1 MQFGLYENSR
11 ISITCKVNVVKRGML
26 SILLFFVLTILPDV
40 AVSCPVCFGDKA
52 SAEVEGAK
60 WAILFLLGVT
70 GTVLSG
76 VVMFVVYLR
85 KRSRISGAAMDS
97 NHFNREL

>member
-1 MQFGLYENSR
+1 M
-11 ISITCKVNVVKRGML
+11 KKRML
-26 SILLFFVLTILPDV
+26 TGTMFVIVSLIPNV

-52 SAEVEGAK
+52 SAEVEGVK

-76 VVMFVVYLR
+76 VVTFILYLR
-85 KRSRISGAAMDS
+85 KRARLALAVTDPNQI
-97 NHFNREL
+97 NREL

>member
-1 MQFGLYENSR
+1 MIRLAR
-11 ISITCKVNVVKRGML
+11 LLL
-26 SILLFFVLTILPDV
+26 SVFLLLGPVMTEV
-40 AVSCPVCFGDKA
+40 AFSCPVCFGDKA

-76 VVMFVVYLR
+76 VLTFILYLR
-85 KRSRISGAAMDS
+85 KRARATLGSINLESS
-97 NHFNREL
+97 HQEL

>member
-1 MQFGLYENSR
+1 MNR
-11 ISITCKVNVVKRGML
+11 T
-26 SILLFFVLTILPDV
+26 LLAFASFVLVSLIPDTV
-40 AVSCPVCFGDKA
+40 LSCPVCFGDKA

-76 VVMFVVYLR
+76 VASFMIYLR
-85 KRSRISGAAMDS
+85 KRTKKMNLAETEQL
-97 NHFNREL
+97 HLNREL

>member
-1 MQFGLYENSR
+1 MKRTLLSFATFML
-11 ISITCKVNVVKRGML
+11 VV
-26 SILLFFVLTILPDV
+26 ILPDI

-70 GTVLSG
+70 GTVLGAVAS
-76 VVMFVVYLR
+76 FILYLR
-85 KRSRISGAAMDS
+85 KRTKMNLAGTGS
-97 NHFNREL
+97 HTLNREL

>member
-1 MQFGLYENSR
+1 MNDVKSR
-11 ISITCKVNVVKRGML
+11 LLAIS
-26 SILLFFVLTILPDV
+26 TILVFMVLPDI

-76 VVMFVVYLR
+76 VVTFVIYLR
-85 KRSRISGAAMDS
+85 KRSGQNLAGTDQ

>member
-1 MQFGLYENSR
+1 MIKRVLMFVSVL
-11 ISITCKVNVVKRGML
+11 IVV
-26 SILLFFVLTILPDV
+26 VLQDV

-76 VVMFVVYLR
+76 ILTFVFYLR
-85 KRSRISGAAMDS
+85 KRARMNLVGTDT
-97 NHFNREL
+97 NHLNREL

>member
-1 MQFGLYENSR
+1 MK
-11 ISITCKVNVVKRGML
+11 TMKRT
-26 SILLFFVLTILPDV
+26 LLAFASFVLVSLVPDIV
-40 AVSCPVCFGDKA
+40 LSCPVCFGDKA

-76 VVMFVVYLR
+76 VVSFMVYLR
-85 KRSRISGAAMDS
+85 KRTKMNFAETEQL
-97 NHFNREL
+97 HLNREL

>member
-1 MQFGLYENSR
+1 MKNR
-11 ISITCKVNVVKRGML
+11 ML
-26 SILLFFVLTILPDV
+26 VMSMVALVSILPDI

-60 WAILFLLGVT
+60 WAIVFLLGVT

-76 VVMFVVYLR
+76 VVTFVLYMR
-85 KRSRISGAAMDS
+85 KRGRMILDGTDP
-97 NHFNREL
+97 NQFNREL

>member
-1 MQFGLYENSR
+1 MKHTLLSFATFML
-11 ISITCKVNVVKRGML
+11 VV
-26 SILLFFVLTILPDV
+26 VLPDI

-70 GTVLSG
+70 GTVLSAIAS
-76 VVMFVVYLR
+76 FILYLR
-85 KRSRISGAAMDS
+85 KRAKLNMAATDS
-97 NHFNREL
+97 LHLNREL